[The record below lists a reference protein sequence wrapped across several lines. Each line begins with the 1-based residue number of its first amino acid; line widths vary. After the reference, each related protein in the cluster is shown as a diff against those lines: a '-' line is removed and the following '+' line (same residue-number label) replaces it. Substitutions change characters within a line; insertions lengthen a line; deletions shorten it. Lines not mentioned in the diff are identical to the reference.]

1 VFKQLTI
8 AIDGPAS
15 SGKGTVARMVAKS
28 LGYAYIDTGAMF
40 RAVALI
46 AEQRGLAWT
55 DSTAVATLAESLT
68 FEFTWKEEAL
78 AVGVDGVDV
87 THAIRNERIGRG
99 ASDVAVYPGVRRAL
113 LGVQRALGRSG
124 GIVMDGRDI
133 GSVVLPQAE
142 LKIYLDASVSER
154 ARRRHEE
161 LTSMGADV
169 DLSTIQRE
177 VSSRDQQDRERE
189 NAPLIQAQDAVYL
202 DTTGL
207 SPTQAAEQIIKLA
220 AERA

>member
-15 SGKGTVARMVAKS
+15 SGKGTVARKVARS

-40 RAVALI
+40 RGVALV
-46 AEQRGLAWT
+46 AERRGLAWS
-55 DSTAVATLAESLT
+55 DSAAVATLAESLT
-68 FEFTWKEEAL
+68 FEFTWKDGSLAL
-78 AVGVDGVDV
+78 EVDGTDV

-99 ASDVAVYPGVRRAL
+99 ASDVAVYPGVRLAL
-113 LGVQRALGRSG
+113 LAVQRSLGRSG

-133 GSVVLPQAE
+133 GSIVLPQAE

-161 LTSMGADV
+161 LSSMGV
-169 DLSTIQRE
+169 EVELSTIQRE
-177 VSSRDQQDRERE
+177 VSARDQQDRGRE
-189 NAPLIQAQDAVYL
+189 NAPLIQAHDAVYL

-207 SPTQAAEQIIKLA
+207 SPTQAAGQIIKLA
-220 AERA
+220 TERA